1 MASNVT
7 FDRNATAS
15 WEERPNARNVV
26 TEANRRHTHAWAI
39 VGAGLLLIVSTLSYL
54 NIQLSIGNGF
64 RYAGALR
71 IAFLMICVAFV
82 AGAIAGLTQL
92 SKR

>member
-1 MASNVT
+1 MASNVI
-7 FDRNATAS
+7 FDRHATAS
-15 WEERPNARNVV
+15 WEERPDAQNVV
-26 TEANRRHTHAWAI
+26 REANRRDTHAWVI
-39 VGAGLLLIVSTLSYL
+39 VGSGLLLVVLTLSYL

-64 RYAGALR
+64 RYASALR
-71 IAFLMICVAFV
+71 IAFLLMCLAFV